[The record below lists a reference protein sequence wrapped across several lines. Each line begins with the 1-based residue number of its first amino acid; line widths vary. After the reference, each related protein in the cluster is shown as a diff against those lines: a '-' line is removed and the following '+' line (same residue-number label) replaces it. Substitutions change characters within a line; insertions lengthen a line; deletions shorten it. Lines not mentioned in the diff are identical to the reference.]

1 MYDITIELGLMKK
14 EYEEIL
20 KRAAFDATDE
30 ELGSLR
36 TSSRYGKYSYYITA
50 PEDRECPRGG
60 RYAVKEMMEIV
71 TRIAR
76 RDYAKAIYKELTS
89 QIKHIDEAMKSIS
102 YSKAT
107 GIYTTMAEGRKRLVE
122 PLLISD
128 EEYLKSWLNQ
138 EYTPKSFQEGTA
150 EIYSDRG
157 ERVRSKSEKIIADK
171 LYHLGIPYKYEA
183 PLNLKG
189 LGIIHPDFTIMDMK
203 NRREVYWEHCGIMDN
218 SEYAERAVAR
228 INQYER
234 NGLHLG
240 ERLILTFETGNTP
253 LDIRVLD
260 KIIERYT

>member
-1 MYDITIELGLMKK
+1 M
-14 EYEEIL
+14 
-20 KRAAFDATDE
+20 
-30 ELGSLR
+30 
-36 TSSRYGKYSYYITA
+36 
-50 PEDRECPRGG
+50 
-60 RYAVKEMMEIV
+60 
-71 TRIAR
+71 
-76 RDYAKAIYKELTS
+76 
-89 QIKHIDEAMKSIS
+89 
-102 YSKAT
+102 
-107 GIYTTMAEGRKRLVE
+107 
-122 PLLISD
+122 
-128 EEYLKSWLNQ
+128 
-138 EYTPKSFQEGTA
+138 
-150 EIYSDRG
+150 
-157 ERVRSKSEKIIADK
+157 RSKSEKIIADK